1 MAKKKA
7 SRRAP
12 DMSNYVSPRMK
23 KGVRY
28 LEGKQKTSFVARVRK
43 ALDKVKVRQLEAH

>member
-1 MAKKKA
+1 MAKKTA
-7 SRRAP
+7 TRRRAP

-28 LEGKQKTSFVARVRK
+28 LDGQQKTSFIARVRK
-43 ALDKVKVRQLEAH
+43 AFNKVKVRQLEA